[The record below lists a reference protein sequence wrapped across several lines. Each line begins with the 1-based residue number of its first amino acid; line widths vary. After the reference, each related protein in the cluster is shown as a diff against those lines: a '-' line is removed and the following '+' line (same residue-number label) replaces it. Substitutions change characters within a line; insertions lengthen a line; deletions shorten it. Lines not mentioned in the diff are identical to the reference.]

1 MARAMDDLWVFA
13 YGSLIWRPGFEYE
26 ERAKARLAG
35 FHRSLCIYSHVH
47 RGTPER
53 PGLVFGLDR
62 GGSCVGMAFR
72 VAAARADATIAYL
85 RERELVTN
93 VYLETTVP
101 VRLLDG
107 RPVRALAYIVDRG
120 HAQYAGRLSVETA
133 AGLVGRSHGQS
144 GANRDY
150 VLSALAEIR
159 ALGLSDRWLECVAA
173 RLCGVRAPA
182 CPRARAPARPDAG
195 RDRPEARRR
204 AR

>member
-72 VAAARADATIAYL
+72 VAAEKAEATTAYL
-85 RERELVTN
+85 RARELVTS
-93 VYLETTVP
+93 VYLETTLP

-107 RPVRALAYIVDRG
+107 RPVRALAYVVDRG
-120 HAQYAGRLSVETA
+120 HTQYAGRLSVETA
-133 AGLVGRSHGQS
+133 AALVARSHGQS

-150 VLSALAEIR
+150 VLSALGEIR
-159 ALGLSDRWLECVAA
+159 ALGLSDRWLESVAA
-173 RLCGVRAPA
+173 RI
-182 CPRARAPARPDAG
+182 
-195 RDRPEARRR
+195 
-204 AR
+204 

>member
-1 MARAMDDLWVFA
+1 MDDLWVFA

-72 VAAARADATIAYL
+72 VGGARREETVAYL

-93 VYLETTVP
+93 VYLETTLP
-101 VRLLDG
+101 VRLEDG
-107 RPVRALAYIVDRG
+107 RSVRALAYVVDRG
-120 HAQYAGRLSVETA
+120 HTQYAGRIGIAEA
-133 AGLVGRSHGQS
+133 AALVARSHGQS
-144 GANRDY
+144 GPNDEY
-150 VLSALAEIR
+150 VRSALTEIQ
-159 ALGLSDRWLECVAA
+159 AMGLSDRWLESVVA
-173 RLCGVRAPA
+173 RL
-182 CPRARAPARPDAG
+182 
-195 RDRPEARRR
+195 
-204 AR
+204 

>member
-72 VAAARADATIAYL
+72 VAGDKAEATIAYL
-85 RERELVTN
+85 RERELVTS
-93 VYLETTVP
+93 VYLETTLP

-107 RPVRALAYIVDRG
+107 RPVRALAYVVDRG
-120 HAQYAGRLSVETA
+120 HAQYAGRLSVDTA
-133 AGLVGRSHGQS
+133 AFLVGRSHGQS

-150 VLSALAEIR
+150 VLSALAEIG
-159 ALGLSDRWLECVAA
+159 ALGLSDRWLESVAA
-173 RLCGVRAPA
+173 RL
-182 CPRARAPARPDAG
+182 
-195 RDRPEARRR
+195 
-204 AR
+204 